1 MANIM
6 DLLGDGMK
14 TVRKNNNISLLYI
27 LYQVRFY
34 HRTDIRADIGY
45 NKNASQLDAYRPLQW
60 PQESVYIP
68 ACTGQGCVYPS
79 MHWPEGVYPSM
90 HWAGGV
96 SAWGCVPRGC
106 IPACTG
112 QGVCLPGVVYPGGC
126 LPRGCLLGVSALGRG
141 CLPVVSAPV
150 HAGIHT
156 PHEQNHRHLWKHNL
170 AATTLRMVIKISRI
184 LRQARIRLPT
194 LALNPREG
202 VSEVQNRG
210 ISGSTKRTYVLQKK
224 LK

>member
-34 HRTDIRADIGY
+34 HRTDIRAEIGF

-68 ACTGQGCVYPS
+68 ACTGQGV
-79 MHWPEGVYPSM
+79 
-90 HWAGGV
+90 
-96 SAWGCVPRGC
+96 C

-112 QGVCLPGVVYPGGC
+112 QGVCLPGGVCPGSVSQHALGRGCVCLGGVYPRGC
-126 LPRGCLLGVSALGRG
+126 LPRGCLLGVSA
-141 CLPVVSAPV
+141 PV
-150 HAGIHT
+150 HAGKHT
-156 PHEQNHRHLWKHNL
+156 PPHEQNQTPVK
-170 AATTLRMVIKISRI
+170 T
-184 LRQARIRLPT
+184 
-194 LALNPREG
+194 
-202 VSEVQNRG
+202 
-210 ISGSTKRTYVLQKK
+210 
-224 LK
+224 

>member
-1 MANIM
+1 
-6 DLLGDGMK
+6 MK

-34 HRTDIRADIGY
+34 HRTDIRAEIGF

-79 MHWPEGVYPSM
+79 MHWPGGVYPSM

-96 SAWGCVPRGC
+96 SAWGCVPREC

-112 QGVCLPGVVYPGGC
+112 QGVCLPGGC
-126 LPRGCLLGVSALGRG
+126 LPKGVSAQGVSTGGVCLGG
-141 CLPVVSAPV
+141 GVCQWCLPQCML
-150 HAGIHT
+150 GNT
-156 PHEQNHRHLWKHNL
+156 PPMNRITDTCENI
-170 AATTLRMVIKISRI
+170 TLPQ
-184 LRQARIRLPT
+184 LRC
-194 LALNPREG
+194 G
-202 VSEVQNRG
+202 W
-210 ISGSTKRTYVLQKK
+210 
-224 LK
+224 